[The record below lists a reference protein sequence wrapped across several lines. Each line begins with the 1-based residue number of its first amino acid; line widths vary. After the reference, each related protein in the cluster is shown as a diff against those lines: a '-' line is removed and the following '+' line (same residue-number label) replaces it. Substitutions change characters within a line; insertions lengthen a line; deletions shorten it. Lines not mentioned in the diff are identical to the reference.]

1 MTVKNIVAEY
11 GYASKVTEKCD
22 VYSFGVV
29 LMELVTGKKPIEA
42 EFGESK
48 DIVNWVS
55 NNLKSKE
62 SVMEIVDKKIGEM
75 YREDAVK
82 MLRIAI
88 ICTARLPGLRPTMRS
103 VVQMIEDAEPCR
115 LMGIVISKESDV
127 KVKEIS

>member
-1 MTVKNIVAEY
+1 MN
-11 GYASKVTEKCD
+11 EKCD

-75 YREDAVK
+75 YREDAIK
-82 MLRIAI
+82 LLRVAI
-88 ICTARLPGLRPTMRS
+88 LCTARQPGLRPTMRS
-103 VVQMIEDAEPCR
+103 VVHMIEDAEPCR

-127 KVKEIS
+127 KIKETS